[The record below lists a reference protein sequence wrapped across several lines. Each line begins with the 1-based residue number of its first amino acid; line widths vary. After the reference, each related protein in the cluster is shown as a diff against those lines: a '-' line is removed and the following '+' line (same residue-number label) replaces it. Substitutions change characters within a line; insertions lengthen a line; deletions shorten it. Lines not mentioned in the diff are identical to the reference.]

1 MGLTM
6 KLKNIFIA
14 ALVFSA
20 PAFTNAEGESNKALS
35 ATEVM
40 TLVDEREDGESAIT
54 NSTMV
59 LIDKKNRQRIRNLEG
74 YRKDYNDNTK
84 SISYFQSPAD
94 IKGTT
99 YLNYD
104 WDEESREDDSWLYLP
119 ALQQVKRIAAGD
131 KSDAFLGSDFTYSDI
146 NGLELSWYD
155 YSFINESEIVDGQ
168 DCWVIAIKPKAELHD
183 EVVDATGYLHSETWV
198 RKDNFVQ
205 VKGKIWVKRGKK
217 IKYFSAAEIE
227 QIDGIWTPK
236 KLQMITTK
244 KDKREHATVLQIN
257 DISYNQ
263 EINDDLFKSET
274 MQRGIN

>member
-1 MGLTM
+1 M

-14 ALVFSA
+14 VLVLSA
-20 PAFTNAEGESNKALS
+20 SAFATAEGEVSKALS
-35 ATEVM
+35 AAQVM

-74 YRKDYNDNTK
+74 YRKDYSDNTK
-84 SISYFQSPAD
+84 SISFFQSPAD
-94 IKGTT
+94 IKGTS
-99 YLNYD
+99 YLNHD
-104 WDEESREDDSWLYLP
+104 WDEEDREDDSWLYLP

-146 NGLELSWYD
+146 NGLELAWYD
-155 YSFINESEIVDGQ
+155 FSFINESEIVDGH

-183 EVVDATGYLHSETWV
+183 KVVDATGYLHSETWV
-198 RKDNFVQ
+198 RKDSFVQ

-217 IKYFSAAEIE
+217 IKYFSATDIE

-244 KDKREHATVLQIN
+244 KGKREHATVLQIN
-257 DISYNQ
+257 DIAYNQ
-263 EINDDLFKSET
+263 EMDDDLFKSET
-274 MQRGIN
+274 MQRGLN